1 MKYILLLIALTFLST
16 VFGQQTPTQKKA
28 QKIIDKAIKKH
39 GGKKYK
45 NAHFEYDFRQ
55 YHYTYHFDNGNF
67 HYERYDKATD
77 TKDILSN
84 DGLVRYRA
92 NKLMK
97 LSEKEIKTYSGS
109 VNSVHYFAFLPY
121 FLNDG
126 AVYKD
131 YIGSVSIKGEP
142 YHKIQVTFNEEG
154 GGQDHDDIYVYWIHE
169 QSYTLDYLAYSFHVN
184 GGGVRFRSAYNR
196 RSVGAI
202 TFQDYVNYKH
212 DKTTPVF
219 DLDKLYVAG
228 ELVELSRIELKNIEK
243 IKSTK

>member
-1 MKYILLLIALTFLST
+1 MKYIILFSAMSFLSSG
-16 VFGQQTPTQKKA
+16 FGQQTPSQKKA
-28 QKIIDKAIKKH
+28 QKIIDNAIKKH
-39 GGKKYK
+39 GGKKYRS
-45 NAHFEYDFRQ
+45 AHFEYDFRK
-55 YHYTYHFDNGNF
+55 YHYTYHFDNGAF

-84 DGLVRYRA
+84 EGFTRYRA

-97 LSEKEIKTYSGS
+97 LSAKEVKTYSAS

-126 AVYKD
+126 AVYKN

-142 YHKIQVTFNEEG
+142 YHKIQVTFSEEG
-154 GGQDHDDIYVYWIHE
+154 GGQDHDDIYVYWIHKK
-169 QSYTLDYLAYSFHVN
+169 SNTLDYLAYSFHVN

-196 RSVGAI
+196 RSVGGI

-219 DLDKLYVAG
+219 DLDKHYEAG
-228 ELVELSRIELKNIEK
+228 ELVELSRIELKNIKEV
-243 IKSTK
+243 KSDR